1 MKIPVGTAR
10 QLWYCAPKRR
20 AATENWLTSPGRH
33 NREREPTVL
42 RRDGKTFSE
51 ILITGKTSP
60 HDAVLRRAG
69 AIWDA
74 SKAGYVAR
82 AGNNSARSAAEAA
95 GLDII
100 ELEATEE
107 DMAPIT
113 GEHRQRPAEPRS
125 MWGQPEQIKGDAE
138 SRRQARRDSADA
150 AISLGDLID
159 TYQYGPAVVIKIN
172 VKSYTVRLKWTGR
185 VLTQDKSYWTLV
197 ERREPV
203 AETPK
208 FRKGDK
214 VVVRHLARE
223 YSGEIMRRTSE
234 GYTVR
239 YSMDISRFD
248 EELQF

>member
-1 MKIPVGTAR
+1 MTQP
-10 QLWYCAPKRR
+10 
-20 AATENWLTSPGRH
+20 
-33 NREREPTVL
+33 REEPTVL
-42 RRDGKTFSE
+42 RRDGKTFSG

-74 SKAGYVAR
+74 SKVGYVAR
-82 AGNNSARSAAEAA
+82 AGNDKARSVAEAA

-107 DMAPIT
+107 DMVPVT
-113 GEHRQRPAEPRS
+113 GDGPPAVPQAKAE
-125 MWGQPEQIKGDAE
+125 WGRPEQVKGDAE

-150 AISLGDLID
+150 SISLGDLID

-185 VLTQDKSYWTLV
+185 VMTQDKSYCTLI

-203 AETPK
+203 APK

-234 GYTVR
+234 GYAVR
-239 YSMDISRFD
+239 YSMGISRFD
-248 EELQF
+248 EEPQFLTESFSEKAIRPA